1 MPGKGKKKTAIMG
14 DILCQYCEDF
24 IAYYMAEG
32 YFWVTSSRL
41 FLWRPSGGEF
51 LFSGLPQK
59 H

>member
-1 MPGKGKKKTAIMG
+1 MG

-41 FLWRPSGGEF
+41 FLWRPSGEEF